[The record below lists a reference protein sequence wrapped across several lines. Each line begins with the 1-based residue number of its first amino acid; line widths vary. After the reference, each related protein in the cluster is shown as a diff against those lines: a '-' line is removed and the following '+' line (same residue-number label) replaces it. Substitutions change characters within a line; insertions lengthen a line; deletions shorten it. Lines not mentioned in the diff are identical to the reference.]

1 MTAVRTLRDIYV
13 STPSQ
18 SLQIVY
24 ASTSNGNV
32 CMEYLTYDARE
43 LGEIRYTVF
52 EKNAKFMNYDLA
64 EGDIAD
70 RCSMTG
76 VDLTTPRRRS

>member
-1 MTAVRTLRDIYV
+1 
-13 STPSQ
+13 
-18 SLQIVY
+18 
-24 ASTSNGNV
+24 
-32 CMEYLTYDARE
+32 MEYLTYDARE